1 MDDTSDD
8 IVSVEIRRLDFDT
21 KKTTIIKE
29 LEGDVAG
36 SILTDLQRVKC
47 KKINDPHRY
56 GRSCGPIVVY
66 ITYDNGMC
74 EVMGYSNSAYI
85 DKNGEWELQFMYF
98 DKTDFSNIV
107 CKYVDK
113 TLVHELIGYL
123 SPTTQPP
130 TNITES

>member
-1 MDDTSDD
+1 
-8 IVSVEIRRLDFDT
+8 
-21 KKTTIIKE
+21 
-29 LEGDVAG
+29 
-36 SILTDLQRVKC
+36 
-47 KKINDPHRY
+47 
-56 GRSCGPIVVY
+56 
-66 ITYDNGMC
+66 
-74 EVMGYSNSAYI
+74 
-85 DKNGEWELQFMYF
+85 MYF